1 MDSAAS
7 TRPTQL
13 AQVMPSMGR
22 LMVEGL
28 AGAAAARGML
38 MIGFPGFL
46 LDADRLNLAIVG
58 RSNPACPH
66 A

>member
-1 MDSAAS
+1 
-7 TRPTQL
+7 
-13 AQVMPSMGR
+13 MPSMGR
-22 LMVEGL
+22 LMVAEL
-28 AGAAAARGML
+28 AGTAVARGVV

-58 RSNPACPH
+58 RSNPATPGFMKGFIH